1 MEFATSPAL
10 GPAYLRAL
18 VDRRPARMPPGA
30 HAPRL
35 EARLAPHVSDAS
47 GLEAYSKVCGFPAS
61 NEVPIT
67 YPHILAAGIQMAML
81 SDRRFPVRLAGLVH
95 VSNRIRQHRALRP
108 TEAPAIACWLEG
120 SETTPS
126 GEVFTLHTAVTVED
140 ETFWEEETTFI
151 ARSSS
156 SGGRGRR
163 RSSQEQ
169 PTWHPEAQWSVPA
182 DTGRRY
188 ASVSGDYNPIHM
200 WRLTGKLFGF
210 PGAIAHGM
218 WSLAR
223 CAAQLSA
230 GGNCTLEARF
240 VRPLVLP
247 ATAVFE
253 RSDDTQAAAYRL
265 ASPDGKTVY
274 LSGSLDTF

>member
-1 MEFATSPAL
+1 MKFDTPPAL

-18 VDRRPARMPPGA
+18 VDRRPARMPDNA

-35 EARLAPHVSDAS
+35 EARLAPHAPEAS
-47 GLEAYSKVCGFPAS
+47 RLDAYSKVCGFGTSDEA
-61 NEVPIT
+61 PIT
-67 YPHILAAGIQMAML
+67 YPHILAGGIQMAML

-95 VSNRIRQHRALRP
+95 VSNRIRQRRALRP
-108 TEAPAIACWLEG
+108 DEAPAIHCWLEG
-120 SETTPS
+120 SETTPA
-126 GEVFTLHTAVTVED
+126 GEVFTLHTALAVAD

-156 SGGRGRR
+156 GRGRR

-169 PTWHPEAQWSVPA
+169 PTWHREAEWSVPA

-188 ASVSGDYNPIHM
+188 ASVSGDYNPIHL

-253 RSDDTQAAAYRL
+253 RSDNAESGAYRL